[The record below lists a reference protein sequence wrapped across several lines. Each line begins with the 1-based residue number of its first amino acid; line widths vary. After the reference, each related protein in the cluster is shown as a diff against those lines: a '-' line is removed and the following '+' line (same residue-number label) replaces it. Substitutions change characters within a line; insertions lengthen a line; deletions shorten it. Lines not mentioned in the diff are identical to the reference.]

1 MHMNFADYLLLAA
14 LAAAGLY
21 TFYRLFRGWLYTL
34 SLETETNEPR
44 RVSPSDAERSP
55 VKRD

>member
-1 MHMNFADYLLLAA
+1 MHMNFADYFLLAA
-14 LAAAGLY
+14 LVAGGLY

-34 SLETETNEPR
+34 SPETETNESH

-55 VKRD
+55 IKLD